1 MKLSHTTHR
10 QPLTP
15 AIRGIQ
21 VLESYGMGYRVER
34 DGQLVG
40 LEPTYHAAVCRA
52 SYLIADRMQQD
63 RKDYTPS
70 TFGAI
75 MAGIRR
81 AQAACA
87 DAWIRQQYT
96 QQRRQQYGQ

>member
-1 MKLSHTTHR
+1 MKLEHTTHR

-34 DGQLVG
+34 DGQLIG

-52 SYLIADRMQQD
+52 NYLIADRMQRARRD
-63 RKDYTPS
+63 SSPATYR
-70 TFGAI
+70 AI
-75 MAGIRR
+75 IAGIRR
-81 AQAACA
+81 ARAVCA
-87 DAWIRQQYT
+87 DAWIRQHYT